1 MWIGLICLFLCLGVP
16 GSEGFRKSNGRTS
29 LTGLTRVYN
38 LGSDELVR
46 PDDENSPEFKAYLRK
61 LLQMQANRA
70 KSGHGAPSSASSDAY
85 FAKLTRIKIERNE
98 RIQAGLDDKV
108 NTSYRPEDFENARY
122 ESAEPAV
129 RAQALG
135 AGVTRAPDPSEIE
148 ARNRALEKIKAEQD
162 GRTLDESEYARV
174 SAAVTRR
181 QRPESGVRVDQ
192 KELDVIDR
200 LVQGGERGV
209 GIPSPFSHTRP
220 HRGERKIRGRA
231 DIKRAHLEARARRE
245 AVMAG
250 RDPDEA
256 AARVRLEDH
265 KAIPE
270 TVRISEDVQQ
280 ELTKATQPTRVPVS
294 EPVSKPAYETAYES
308 VGEAPAIAT
317 HVWGPEPEV
326 MAVAAPT
333 APAPSA
339 HVAATV
345 GDQKLSKSEL
355 KVAAQALHAL
365 VSHRGGGGFGKG
377 RLTGVKATDLEEK
390 LVKAVQMIKSKDAG
404 ITSTAADGAAAT
416 ATTATATS
424 TATRVSRPEPVP
436 NPKFSSE
443 PMTTAAPVRTP
454 AVVATTP
461 ELSNVVPLEA
471 TTVPQQG
478 LIAKG
483 LNDFLRD
490 PAQLSGQQLASLRD
504 GLIQCLSMVS
514 QEIAASSDRDNSGGV
529 TDQVLPSQPQQAG
542 EYLTEP
548 IPAGEYITEPIPR
561 SLGDELRMTL
571 SLLLKHRGGPG
582 FGHGRLQGRELESL
596 RARLTS
602 VSEKLRR
609 EIQEVGE
616 STSEAR
622 VGRD

>member
-1 MWIGLICLFLCLGVP
+1 M
-16 GSEGFRKSNGRTS
+16 
-29 LTGLTRVYN
+29 
-38 LGSDELVR
+38 
-46 PDDENSPEFKAYLRK
+46 
-61 LLQMQANRA
+61 
-70 KSGHGAPSSASSDAY
+70 
-85 FAKLTRIKIERNE
+85 
-98 RIQAGLDDKV
+98 
-108 NTSYRPEDFENARY
+108 
-122 ESAEPAV
+122 
-129 RAQALG
+129 
-135 AGVTRAPDPSEIE
+135 PSE
-148 ARNRALEKIKAEQD
+148 
-162 GRTLDESEYARV
+162 
-174 SAAVTRR
+174 AV
-181 QRPESGVRVDQ
+181 G
-192 KELDVIDR
+192 
-200 LVQGGERGV
+200 
-209 GIPSPFSHTRP
+209 
-220 HRGERKIRGRA
+220 
-231 DIKRAHLEARARRE
+231 
-245 AVMAG
+245 
-250 RDPDEA
+250 
-256 AARVRLEDH
+256 
-265 KAIPE
+265 
-270 TVRISEDVQQ
+270 
-280 ELTKATQPTRVPVS
+280 
-294 EPVSKPAYETAYES
+294 
-308 VGEAPAIAT
+308 
-317 HVWGPEPEV
+317 
-326 MAVAAPT
+326 
-333 APAPSA
+333 
-339 HVAATV
+339 
-345 GDQKLSKSEL
+345 
-355 KVAAQALHAL
+355 
-365 VSHRGGGGFGKG
+365 GGGGFGKG

-504 GLIQCLSMVS
+504 GLIRCLSMVS

-561 SLGDELRMTL
+561 SLEDELRMTL